1 MQLLM
6 LSAYRSVYPF
16 EESQLDHQV
25 MSALAQHFDSVHMV
39 VRSRDRTRRS
49 WSGGR
54 VGVTYLPLASPP
66 VSTLLFLM
74 SCFLLSV
81 SLIRRNKV
89 DVVSGSDLAGS
100 LVGVAL
106 KMIFR
111 KPLVVQ
117 LQNEFFEPHPSMG
130 SGLKRAFL
138 RWLAGRVCRRADAI
152 RCVSRSLMD
161 NARAHGVPAEK
172 LFTIGTRA
180 DTKMF
185 DPSRFSSQ
193 RQELRKEIAVDDRK
207 VLVFTGSLARRKG
220 VDVLLAALSQVVSTL
235 PDAYLLIAGEGPERP
250 RLTALCD
257 QFGLTENVRFLGH
270 TDYTKIP
277 ALLATA
283 DIYVFP
289 SFSEGMPRA
298 VLEAMAMELPVV
310 SSKVDGIGEVIEN
323 DNTGLLVQPG
333 DETELAQALLRVLG
347 DSDFGRDLGVRA
359 RAFVLENYEF
369 EAQIVKLADIHLNT
383 VNHRN

>member
-1 MQLLM
+1 M
-6 LSAYRSVYPF
+6 LSAYRSAYPF

-25 MSALAQHFDSVHMV
+25 MGALAQHFESVHMV

-49 WSGGR
+49 WSGGS
-54 VGVTYLPLASPP
+54 VGVTYLPLTSPP
-66 VSTLLFLM
+66 ASTLAFLV

-81 SLIRRNKV
+81 RLIRRKKV

-106 KMIFR
+106 KLLFR

-117 LQNEFFEPHPSMG
+117 LQNEFFEPHMSMG

-172 LFTIGTRA
+172 LFTVGTRT
-180 DTKMF
+180 DTRMF
-185 DPSRFSSQ
+185 DPSRFSAQ
-193 RQELRKEIAVDDRK
+193 KRALREELSVDDRR

-220 VDVLLAALSQVVSTL
+220 VDVLLTALERVVKTF
-235 PDAYLLIAGEGPERP
+235 PDTYLLIAGEGPERP

-257 QFGLTENVRFLGH
+257 ELGLNENVRFLGH
-270 TDYTKIP
+270 TDYKRIP
-277 ALLATA
+277 ALLAAA
-283 DIYVFP
+283 DVYVFP

-298 VLEAMAMELPVV
+298 VLEAMAMSLPVV

-323 DNTGLLVQPG
+323 DDTGLLVEPG
-333 DETELAQALLRVLG
+333 DEADLAQALLRVLG
-347 DSDFGRDLGVRA
+347 DGDFARDLGNRA

-369 EAQIVKLADIHLNT
+369 EAQIKKLAELHQST
-383 VNHRN
+383 VNNRS

>member
-1 MQLLM
+1 
-6 LSAYRSVYPF
+6 
-16 EESQLDHQV
+16 
-25 MSALAQHFDSVHMV
+25 
-39 VRSRDRTRRS
+39 
-49 WSGGR
+49 
-54 VGVTYLPLASPP
+54 
-66 VSTLLFLM
+66 
-74 SCFLLSV
+74 
-81 SLIRRNKV
+81 
-89 DVVSGSDLAGS
+89 
-100 LVGVAL
+100 
-106 KMIFR
+106 
-111 KPLVVQ
+111 
-117 LQNEFFEPHPSMG
+117 
-130 SGLKRAFL
+130 
-138 RWLAGRVCRRADAI
+138 
-152 RCVSRSLMD
+152 MD
-161 NARAHGVPAEK
+161 NARAHGAPAEK